1 MGSNLRRQLR
11 EALPP
16 SIKGLQR
23 AVALEIA
30 DDARYDDAGN
40 YDPENGRRSK
50 ARLADLVRWTAAKDE
65 LSVREMLRR
74 LSLAGWEFRVP
85 IGKDKN
91 GNLMYAVPGK
101 AMTFRVPDFE
111 GPTTVGP
118 YVETEAEGPTT
129 VGGRANHGWGMA
141 QPPLGV
147 GPTTV
152 GAGPTTVGPPSP
164 VSSFSTKESP
174 SPSPVAEDD
183 SEASASATE
192 TEGGGGGEID
202 SSQEQDQKPERGRA
216 AVFVDSLDYRGKP
229 PGSKRRR
236 TLNTRVRAALAAGWT
251 ENGLRRYLDISDDPK
266 VRNPAAVYEHR
277 LSDDELPDAGPAQ
290 AVAAGLL
297 PVGADCYHDPA
308 AATDPSHRIDPI
320 TGDPCLKCHPDAVQA
335 AGRGLPPVCDS
346 CIRANPAAQFN
357 VRFRTRVINDVHQAC
372 PDCHPNTVG
381 GTGARAASHTADD
394 YTSGSVDDLYGPR
407 LTGTDAKVAGW
418 YAIASRLRAEER
430 EHAPAAHRRTVAAP
444 RHKPYSDD
452 HWYQPADPVRAAQIP
467 HCGSTD
473 CDPVTR
479 LKTEP
484 DWTGEPHTSAC
495 SDCHPALKF

>member
-129 VGGRANHGWGMA
+129 VGGRANHGWAMP

-152 GAGPTTVGPPSP
+152 GSGPTTVGPPSP

-202 SSQEQDQKPERGRA
+202 SSQDKDTDTARA
-216 AVFVDSLDYRGKP
+216 EAFVDSLDYRGKP
-229 PGSKRRR
+229 IGQKRRH
-236 TLNTRVRAALAAGWT
+236 TLTQRVAAALAAGWT
-251 ENGLRRYLDISDDPK
+251 ERGLRRYLDISDDPN
-266 VRNPAAVYEHR
+266 VRTAAAVYEHR
-277 LSDDELPDAGPAQ
+277 LRDDELPQAEAEPAPPRPTR
-290 AVAAGLL
+290 L
-297 PVGADCYHDPA
+297 PPA
-308 AATDPSHRIDPI
+308 CQSCLEFSHGAATNVRLRTDHYSFH
-320 TGDPCLKCHPDAVQA
+320 GGPCPRCHPSKVPGDWYWPGMDETA
-335 AGRGLPPVCDS
+335 
-346 CIRANPAAQFN
+346 
-357 VRFRTRVINDVHQAC
+357 
-372 PDCHPNTVG
+372 
-381 GTGARAASHTADD
+381 TGARAASHTADD
-394 YTSGSVDDLYGPR
+394 YASSSVDDLYGPR

-418 YAIASRLRAEER
+418 MALSRQLADSNER
-430 EHAPAAHRRTVAAP
+430 EFSPAPFRAPQPMVA
-444 RHKPYSDD
+444 RNGH
-452 HWYQPADPVRAAQIP
+452 QPFRNPEDQSVY
-467 HCGSTD
+467 D
-473 CDPVTR
+473 
-479 LKTEP
+479 EP
-484 DWTGEPHTSAC
+484 LLPSGPPIDQSVYDE
-495 SDCHPALKF
+495 DL